1 MEPKK
6 TLNIGLIGSY
16 HDNRKGIDTAVR
28 AVAAINQKVINISLN
43 ILTLGTEKDK
53 KWYDYATKYN
63 VSSHLLFPPSC
74 DSTQKVLEWID
85 TQDIVVLPSRS
96 EGLPR
101 CIVEAMSRGCPCIT
115 SNVCGMP
122 ELINNRWLHEPED
135 YNRLATLI
143 VEIAENKDLMFE
155 AAQENY
161 QNSHSF

>member
-1 MEPKK
+1 M
-6 TLNIGLIGSY
+6 
-16 HDNRKGIDTAVR
+16 
-28 AVAAINQKVINISLN
+28 
-43 ILTLGTEKDK
+43 
-53 KWYDYATKYN
+53 
-63 VSSHLLFPPSC
+63 
-74 DSTQKVLEWID
+74 
-85 TQDIVVLPSRS
+85 VLPSRS

-143 VEIAENKDLMFE
+143 VEMAENKDLMFE

-161 QNSHSF
+161 QNSHSFLRKNINERRNVFFLEFKNYCKKEEGKK